1 MSQFPRTPSEKTFQC
16 FTCRDRGFP
25 EVLIRLAGKDE
36 KGKTV
41 QVELDGETLHV
52 HKGSGKPAAGQ
63 KTISTVQT
71 TTAATDAKIN
81 DIQASLDYMNR
92 KMDHIISILESNP
105 LNDDG
110 DSSRESP
117 EHDPNF

>member
-41 QVELDGETLHV
+41 QVELDGETPHE
-52 HKGSGKPAAGQ
+52 HKGSGKGTGQ

-71 TTAATDAKIN
+71 AANDAAIK
-81 DIQASLDYMNR
+81 DLQASLDYMNR

-110 DSSRESP
+110 DASREGND
-117 EHDPNF
+117 DPNL

>member
-36 KGKTV
+36 KGKTI
-41 QVELDGETLHV
+41 QVEVDGETLHT
-52 HKGSGKPAAGQ
+52 HKGSGKPAGQ

-71 TTAATDAKIN
+71 VRTADTDAQIK

-92 KMDHIISILESNP
+92 KIDHIISILESNP

-110 DSSRESP
+110 DSSREQND
-117 EHDPNF
+117 DPDR

>member
-36 KGKTV
+36 KGKTI
-41 QVELDGETLHV
+41 QVEVDGETLHT
-52 HKGSGKPAAGQ
+52 HKGSGKPAGQ

-71 TTAATDAKIN
+71 TTAATDARIN

-92 KMDHIISILESNP
+92 KMDRIIRILENDP

-110 DSSRESP
+110 DNLRE
-117 EHDPNF
+117 DPQQ